1 MHPKLLRLLLTTCL
15 SYAFVAKAQ
24 NEDTLRLTLP
34 VLEEQFVRNNLQLL
48 TQRYNVDKANAA
60 EITARMFAN
69 PNFSFTN
76 GLYSKNRDTNALSQ
90 QTYGITQLIQT
101 AGKRNKNIQL
111 AKIGTENAWHE
122 FYDLIRTLKYSLRSS
137 FYALYFKQ
145 QSINLYNE
153 EIRSL
158 TKTLAV
164 FQQIYQ
170 KGNTS
175 EKEILRIQSLLY
187 SLKSEQA
194 ELELEA
200 NALLIELKALGQLQ
214 GDIYIQAQIPEFAF
228 SKATPQ
234 SNTYLQLLDSAYVN
248 RHDLKIAR
256 ANVTYAN
263 TNLKLQNAMKYP
275 DLNLSLNYDKKT
287 GYGPGYV
294 AGGVA
299 FELPL
304 FKRNQGNIRLA
315 RVQIEQSKAQLNLEQ
330 NKLQNELS
338 GSYKDFL
345 KLDAL
350 YRSIDSTFKQ
360 NFTRILRGANENFEK
375 RNISMLEFLDLYA
388 SYKSHVLQ
396 MNNLMLQ
403 RIIAIEKLNFVTGA
417 QIFNP

>member
-1 MHPKLLRLLLTTCL
+1 MHPKLLRLLLTTCFL
-15 SYAFVAKAQ
+15 YAFVAKAQ

-34 VLEEQFVRNNLQLL
+34 DLEEQFIRNNLQLL
-48 TQRYNVDKANAA
+48 IQRYNVDKANAS
-60 EITARMFAN
+60 EITDRMFAN

-137 FYALYFKQ
+137 FYTLYFKQ

-175 EKEILRIQSLLY
+175 EKEVLRIQSLLY

-194 ELELEA
+194 DLELEA
-200 NALLIELKALGQLQ
+200 NDLLIELKALGQLQ
-214 GDIYIQAQIPEFAF
+214 GDIYIQAQMPAFAF
-228 SKATPQ
+228 DKATPRN
-234 SNTYLQLLDSAYVN
+234 NTYLQLLDSAYAN

-256 ANVTYAN
+256 ANVSYAY
-263 TNLKLQNAMKYP
+263 TNLALQNAMKYP

-287 GYGPGYV
+287 GYGLGYV

-299 FELPL
+299 FELPM

-315 RVQIEQSKAQLNLEQ
+315 RVQIEQSKVQLDHEQ

-360 NFTRILRGANENFEK
+360 NFSRILQGANENFEK
-375 RNISMLEFLDLYA
+375 RNISMLEFLDLYT

-396 MNNLMLQ
+396 MNNLVLQ
-403 RIIAIEKLNFVTGA
+403 RIIAIEKLNFVTGTE
-417 QIFNP
+417 IFNP